1 MHDWMHENKLPA
13 SVMKFVDA
21 MQQLR
26 CPQCHA
32 SMLAL
37 NIEFGMTPLRSHSKY
52 IRHLHFPVN
61 HFRLV
66 RAGAQFRRVNL

>member
-1 MHDWMHENKLPA
+1 MDNMFVNRMPLRCRTCMHDWMDENKLPA
-13 SVMKFVDA
+13 IVAKFVGA

-37 NIEFGMTPLRSHSKY
+37 NIEFGMRTLRSHSK
-52 IRHLHFPVN
+52 
-61 HFRLV
+61 
-66 RAGAQFRRVNL
+66 

>member
-1 MHDWMHENKLPA
+1 MDNMFINRMPLRCRTCMHDWMHENKLPA

-37 NIEFGMTPLRSHSKY
+37 NIEFGMTTLRSHSK
-52 IRHLHFPVN
+52 
-61 HFRLV
+61 
-66 RAGAQFRRVNL
+66 